1 MLSFQ
6 SLSLNEGPVD
16 SLMCLIQ
23 TFSMPIHNIATLF
36 LPCDTTE
43 IQFFFLNSFLRCEF
57 YNWFGVKSHLWQ
69 MFAFFWLNSSS
80 CSASS
85 ELEIEDSWRSSVLK
99 WSLKG
104 LFRDSFFFFPKAFS
118 LVCSPQRKYLRELT
132 CSGGWTMGEALE
144 KGFHVQT
151 DHFSD
156 FCFVLE
162 VSMRKSFFNPHP
174 PFFPHGNKAAWCV

>member
-1 MLSFQ
+1 MKSVILSSVSFIIDLELKVT
-6 SLSLNEGPVD
+6 SGK
-16 SLMCLIQ
+16 CL
-23 TFSMPIHNIATLF
+23 L
-36 LPCDTTE
+36 
-43 IQFFFLNSFLRCEF
+43 FFF
-57 YNWFGVKSHLWQ
+57 
-69 MFAFFWLNSSS
+69 FFWLNSSS

-104 LFRDSFFFFPKAFS
+104 LFRDSFFFCPKAFS

-151 DHFSD
+151 DHFSG

-162 VSMRKSFFNPHP
+162 VSMHKSFFSPQP